1 MSINPPYLRDLVAVD
16 ADFKASVQL
25 PFDFDNPAINE
36 RLVNSFI
43 PTTQSIEILSEI
55 AKSLDPNS
63 TERARLMVGT
73 FGTGKSD
80 LLLMICNYFARQVDD
95 PLMVRFYDRIRD
107 IDPARA
113 GIIKGRREGQPRFLV
128 VLLQAD
134 TVSPFPGFVLHG
146 LQYALEREGLAHLMN
161 KTRYAA
167 AREQIETWQRNGHA
181 RYADFCKT
189 LEDHEGRDVTNL
201 LSALSGPQA
210 DDALPQFLRTFKAV
224 TDSDFHVYGYS
235 QPHEAYAD
243 VAKALVATGNYSGI
257 LLVCDEFTAFLER
270 FQGAIDQQLREFDA
284 ETKAVE
290 NLAERSSS
298 SGRAPVH
305 FIVASLESF
314 ASAAVTIGS
323 GSVAKALERSGGRFK
338 QHSLLVE
345 GSEELIRGAIKQ
357 LPNADGVVLLPN
369 IQRDDLLDIASEVW
383 KLQGRSREWVRKII
397 VHGAFPLHPL
407 STYALPL
414 INQKVAQSQRTM
426 FLFLN
431 DEKGLRG
438 FIEREPLHDSY
449 PGWHRLLTID
459 LLFDYFRESI
469 TTKNSA
475 ILEAFE
481 YAEQQLRTA
490 TIDIRMSTRI
500 LKIVALC
507 ETVGSDLVMRPTKL
521 FLRRALNL
529 PPSAETDLDTALKVL
544 EDVDAI
550 MSPSDV
556 HSTSGIYQLPGRG
569 WISLKSLRQRI
580 ANRAQNLSITD
591 VGKLQAYQPPPA
603 IQATDYNIKR
613 GSHRKLSA
621 YYVGLNTLRSGE
633 RLKSDLADARNRDA
647 LLWYVVTTSDTE
659 RSEAQSLARE
669 LTAQQSRLVVAV
681 PIAPSR
687 ILSALRDYQ
696 ALEAVRNEVDEASK
710 RYLEDTGK
718 LGHEYKDRL
727 THELKLLVEA
737 RQWEWFAAGR
747 GESGLASSNLVALSS
762 LVMEKVF
769 PDTPNT
775 SLSQHF
781 KPDDLGSTITKAV
794 EQIIRGGIKLDKG
807 AKSATDSVLRIG
819 AVSLGLL
826 QLDKLDGSFEPFSLA
841 DPKSSGNLASGKIWR
856 RMSDHLAAGKP
867 WTNLVRD
874 LRQPPFGLYD
884 SILIVFLAA
893 FVARNADSVAITKVG
908 AGTRA
913 ADIDPAL
920 LKAMLEKP
928 TDYTIRYHLLSDD
941 EKRWLRG
948 IVERGLGQTD
958 FNLPPGTT
966 LRAAVATRVK
976 AWLTRQQLP
985 TFALSLSEEQITE
998 ALPDSDAVAIR
1009 AARLLLECQRNDG
1022 DIASLLQTELPQS
1035 LGAPAQHTAWNQTT
1049 VDALLGSWIAVC
1061 DVLTRLPVV
1070 LKERVVLRAAALF
1083 GAETVGPDARWGAI
1097 YRWRL
1102 TRGAIPSG
1110 RLQGI
1115 PQELFRFTNL
1125 VTGSIEQTLLNDF
1138 ACRVV
1143 TVNVDYQRWQ
1153 DLDKL
1158 EKVFSELTKARDAIN
1173 QAWGEVAD
1181 GDAIWREGLARVASG
1196 RVVSGVSAEQAAT
1209 ELAAWSTGITWP
1221 TCAQT
1226 LTTAQ
1231 LHVIYPELS
1240 AENCHDLAHILS
1252 RADYDQNRW
1261 REDLAE
1267 VLPKAFAIQ
1276 GWTRGEVNA
1285 ALKRLETV
1293 LPIATSLES
1302 HLRRYVLRRIIQFF
1316 SASLAGAVAIPD
1328 DVVIAQWR
1336 DRYVIPEPN
1345 DLSAEAKGVLF
1356 HVGAGA
1362 NDSETLVLTTLPRA
1376 ISAVGKAVRQWE
1388 RLDLLQP
1395 YEESLRRLIVEI
1407 SSYEPVLPE
1416 VYRWLVGVLHA
1427 LRRDVPTNLPH
1438 ERQRLTNVVAAELST
1453 WLREQRL
1460 PAFVADLSDAELA
1473 GIYPDADPQTL
1484 AALIHLL
1491 RRDAVTTTRMVISQ
1505 DVPVALGLDSDA
1517 TLWTEHDVERAREHL
1532 AGACRLIEALPCDL
1546 RKRLIGE
1553 MSQIFG
1559 SDTTSATS
1567 ADLLT
1572 QMRNWRAAYVILP
1585 DDPLSPDARLLYD
1598 SLGGGEDDADGLLL
1612 QRLPAR
1618 IIEVRAAYNNWS
1630 RWSTRE
1636 NYLTALHAA
1645 AGEIVEHG
1653 TVGPGGE
1660 RADALWRE
1668 FRERLGA
1675 LGDDERRWVVKTFR
1689 DEFQQ

>member
-25 PFDFDNPAINE
+25 PFDFINPTINE

-95 PLMVRFYDRIRD
+95 PLMMRFYDRIRD

-113 GIIKGRREGQPRFLV
+113 GIIKSRREGQPRFLV
-128 VLLQAD
+128 VLLQA
-134 TVSPFPGFVLHG
+134 TIASSFPSFVLYG
-146 LQYALEREGLAHLMN
+146 LQYALENAGLAHLMQ
-161 KTRYAA
+161 KTRYVA

-189 LEDHEGRDVTNL
+189 LEDHEGCDVNGL
-201 LSALSGPQA
+201 LAALSGPHA

-235 QPHEAYAD
+235 QPHEAYAS
-243 VAKALVATGNYSGI
+243 VAEALVATGNYSGI

-298 SGRAPVH
+298 SGRAQVH
-305 FIVASLESF
+305 FIVASLDSF

-345 GSEELIRGAIKQ
+345 GSEELIRGAIK
-357 LPNADGVVLLPN
+357 LLPN
-369 IQRDDLLDIASEVW
+369 TEGVVPLPNVQRDDLLDIASEIW

-397 VHGAFPLHPL
+397 VQGAFPLHPL

-449 PGWHRLLTID
+449 SGWDRLLTLD

-481 YAEQQLRTA
+481 SAEQQLRTA
-490 TIDIRMSTRI
+490 TIDISMSTRI

-550 MSPSDV
+550 VSPSED

-569 WISLKSLRQRI
+569 WISPKSLRQKI
-580 ANRAQNLSITD
+580 VNRAQNLSITD
-591 VGKLQAYQPPPA
+591 VGKLQAYQPPLA
-603 IQATDYNIKR
+603 IQATEYNIKR

-621 YYVGLNTLRSGE
+621 YYVGISTLRSSQ
-633 RLKSDLADARNRDA
+633 RLKDDLADARNRDA
-647 LLWYVVTTSDTE
+647 LLWYVVTASDTE
-659 RSEAQSLARE
+659 RSEAQSLARD
-669 LTAQQSRLVVAV
+669 LTAQQPRLVVAV
-681 PIAPSR
+681 PVAPLH

-696 ALEAVRNEVDEASK
+696 ALESVRNESDEATK
-710 RYLEDTGK
+710 RYLEDKGK

-727 THELKLLVEA
+727 EYELKQLVDP

-747 GESGLASSNLVALSS
+747 GQSGLASSNLIALSS
-762 LVMEKVF
+762 QVMEKVF
-769 PDTPNT
+769 LDTPNT
-775 SLSQHF
+775 SLAQHF
-781 KPDDLGSTITKAV
+781 KPDELGSTITKAV
-794 EQIIRGGIKLDKG
+794 EQIIKGGIKLDKG
-807 AKSATDSVLRIG
+807 AKSALDSVLRIG
-819 AVSLGLL
+819 TVSLGLL
-826 QLDKLDGSFEPFSLA
+826 QLDKLDGAFELFSLA
-841 DPKSSGNLASGKIWR
+841 DPKSSANLASGKIWR
-856 RMSDHLAAGKP
+856 RIGEHLAAGKP
-867 WTNLVRD
+867 WGNLVRD

-884 SILIVFLAA
+884 SILILFFAA
-893 FVARNADSVAITKVG
+893 FVARNADSIAIIKVG
-908 AGTRA
+908 AGNRA
-913 ADIDPAL
+913 TDIDPTL

-928 TDYTIRYHLLSDD
+928 QDYTIRYHLLSDH

-958 FNLPPGTT
+958 FTLSPGTT

-985 TFALSLSEEQITE
+985 TFALSLSEAQIAE
-998 ALPDSDAVAIR
+998 ALPDSDNIAIQ
-1009 AARLLLECQRNDG
+1009 AARLLLECQRSDG
-1022 DIASLLQTELPQS
+1022 DIASLLQTDLPQS
-1035 LGAPAQHTAWNQTT
+1035 LGAPDKHTEWNQTT
-1049 VDALLGSWIAVC
+1049 VDALLGSWLAVC
-1061 DVLTRLPVV
+1061 EVLTRLPVV
-1070 LKERVVLRAAALF
+1070 LKERVVQRAAAIF
-1083 GAETVGPDARWGAI
+1083 DAEGATPEARWGGI
-1097 YRWRL
+1097 YRWRR
-1102 TRGAIPSG
+1102 TRDAISSG
-1110 RLQGI
+1110 RLQGLA
-1115 PQELFRFTNL
+1115 QDLFRFTSL
-1125 VTGSIEQTLLNDF
+1125 VTGSIEQTLLDDF
-1138 ACRVV
+1138 ARRVV
-1143 TVNVDYQRWQ
+1143 TVGVDYLRWQ
-1153 DLDKL
+1153 DVDKL
-1158 EKVFSELTKARDAIN
+1158 EKVFSELTKARDEVDR
-1173 QAWGEVAD
+1173 AWGEVAD
-1181 GDAIWREGLARVASG
+1181 GDAIWREGLARAVSG
-1196 RVVSGVSAEQAAT
+1196 RMMSGVSADQAAA
-1209 ELAAWSTGITWP
+1209 ELAAWSAGTIWP
-1221 TCAQT
+1221 TCTKT
-1226 LTTAQ
+1226 LNSTQ
-1231 LHVIYPELS
+1231 IHEIYPKLS
-1240 AENCHDLAHILS
+1240 PESCQDLTHILS
-1252 RADYDQNRW
+1252 RADYDQQHW

-1267 VLPKAFAIQ
+1267 VLPKVFAIQ
-1276 GWTRGEVNA
+1276 GWTRGEVNV
-1285 ALKRLETV
+1285 ALKRIEAV

-1302 HLRRYVLRRIIQFF
+1302 YLRRYVLSRIVRLFG
-1316 SASLAGAVAIPD
+1316 ASLASVTAIPD
-1328 DVVIAQWR
+1328 IDVIAQWR
-1336 DRYVIPEPN
+1336 DRYAISEPN

-1376 ISAVGKAVRQWE
+1376 ITAVGKAVRQWE
-1388 RLDLLQP
+1388 HFDLLRL
-1395 YEESLRRLIVEI
+1395 YEESLRRMIVEI
-1407 SSYEPVLPE
+1407 TSYEPVTHGA
-1416 VYRWLVGVLHA
+1416 YTWLVGVLHA
-1427 LRRDVPTNLPH
+1427 SRRAVPGNLPH
-1438 ERQRLTNVVAAELST
+1438 ERQRLTNLVATELSM
-1453 WLREQRL
+1453 WLHEQRL
-1460 PAFVADLSDAELA
+1460 PTFVADLGSDELSE
-1473 GIYPDADPQTL
+1473 IYPHAGSETL
-1484 AALIHLL
+1484 TALIHLL
-1491 RRDAVTTTRMVISQ
+1491 RRDAITTTQTMISQ
-1505 DVPVALGLDSDA
+1505 DLPVALGLNPDADS
-1517 TLWTEHDVERAREHL
+1517 WIEHDVERAVERL
-1532 AGACRLIEALPCDL
+1532 AGVCRLIESLPCDL
-1546 RKRLIGE
+1546 RGRLINE
-1553 MSQIFG
+1553 ISQIFG
-1559 SDTTSATS
+1559 SGAALATS
-1567 ADLLT
+1567 ADLLKL
-1572 QMRNWRAAYVILP
+1572 MRDWRATYVILP
-1585 DDPLSPDARLLYD
+1585 TDSLSPDARLLYD
-1598 SLGGGEDDADGLLL
+1598 SLGGGEDDADSLLL

-1618 IIEVRAAYNNWS
+1618 IIEVRTAYNSWS

-1636 NYLTALHAA
+1636 RYLTALQAA

-1653 TVGPGGE
+1653 KVGPGGE